1 MIHQRHLTPS
11 CGGHAPT
18 AERTLNPARMSRHG
32 ELDPTPGIR
41 EQPRPKPDVATIIQI
56 VSTCTI
62 PKQSRP
68 LRVSRLFTVW
78 VSTDEIQG
86 LALFLASPASTYV
99 TGSQIVI
106 DGSVLLGQAD

>member
-1 MIHQRHLTPS
+1 MQEIADWLEKLGMSEYAQREG
-11 CGGHAPT
+11 C
-18 AERTLNPARMSRHG
+18 HG

-106 DGSVLLGQAD
+106 DGGVLLGQAD

>member
-1 MIHQRHLTPS
+1 MQEIADWLEKLGMSEYAQREG
-11 CGGHAPT
+11 C
-18 AERTLNPARMSRHG
+18 HG

-68 LRVSRLFTVW
+68 SAFRASSRFGFPRTKSRAWPFSLLRRPQRMSPEVRL
-78 VSTDEIQG
+78 S
-86 LALFLASPASTYV
+86 
-99 TGSQIVI
+99 
-106 DGSVLLGQAD
+106 